1 MPSVPPEVPLTSL
14 AHRALLGD
22 ADWQDFLDEA
32 RQVLPNGKAV
42 LFFHD
47 AGSARGAFSFASGT
61 EEGFRRA
68 YEAYYARIN
77 PWMPHA
83 AIRPLGRVVQADR
96 MLPRAELTKTEFY
109 ADFLAPQG
117 LETGLGVTIRRE
129 NGCNFLFSVLG
140 ADCEEAEMRQA
151 QHTLQSVV
159 PALRLAFETYR
170 RRPDLLGEPGGLAGL
185 RPALARLR
193 VGPGL
198 RVTHADD
205 EAVRLLGTAPCLSLD
220 PAGRLRCGLPAVA
233 EWIEAELAAWGM
245 DAAPTQRVFHLP
257 RPGGELPLR
266 LTVLR
271 PDGRGVSY
279 FRGPECA
286 ILLEDPAASIPV
298 AVAEFCRMHGLSR
311 AEARVVAGLVRGLT
325 PVEIAAESG
334 VSLPTVKTQLRGIF
348 ERTGLRRQVDVV
360 RHVCIM
366 A

>member
-1 MPSVPPEVPLTSL
+1 MPSVPREVPLTSL
-14 AHRALLGD
+14 AHRALLGE
-22 ADWQDFLDEA
+22 ADWQDLLDRA

-96 MLPRAELTKTEFY
+96 MLPRAGLRKTEFY
-109 ADFLAPQG
+109 ADFLAPQD

-170 RRPDLLGEPGGLAGL
+170 RRPDLLGEPDGLA
-185 RPALARLR
+185 
-193 VGPGL
+193 GL

-257 RPGGELPLR
+257 RPGGALPLR

-271 PDGRGVSY
+271 SDGRGTSY
-279 FRGPECA
+279 FRGPECV
-286 ILLEDPAASIPV
+286 ILFEDPAASIPV

-348 ERTGLRRQVDVV
+348 ERTGLRRQVEVV